1 MTVKELIAE
10 LQTLDPDLY
19 VFTQGY
25 EGGYED
31 IVSVGNIKEIALNY
45 NHEWY
50 YGPHVDADYSIL
62 GPSHSFEIVKGV
74 IL

>member
-10 LQTLDPDLY
+10 LQTLDPDLH
-19 VFTQGY
+19 VFTSGY

-31 IVSVGNIKEIALNY
+31 VVSVGNIKEIALNY
-45 NHEWY
+45 HDEWY
-50 YGPHVDADYSIL
+50 YGPHEEAKAEHRD
-62 GPSHSFEIVKGV
+62 SFEIVKGV